1 MLKIYNKSIPLIS
14 ILIANYNNRKRV
26 KRAIK
31 SCLKQNYK
39 NIEIIVFDDCST
51 DGSQNTIKKIK
62 KIKKIF
68 NKKKKYISYQDSMN
82 AYLKMFKLS
91 KGKFIFLLDSDD
103 FFFPKKI
110 STLVN
115 FYLKNPK
122 IKFIQDAPRILSK
135 QRTLIKN
142 KNFIFSRWPHFSPT
156 SCLSI
161 ERNFFKQFIKYDNF
175 LKYKFVNVWLDFR
188 LCAYSFFKRKN
199 FFFYNFPLTNYDQT
213 QSSNQSNSYFKFK
226 SNWILRRYF
235 SHLYINDFYKD
246 RFILNID
253 FIFTK
258 FVYKIFYEK

>member
-1 MLKIYNKSIPLIS
+1 MLKIYNKSSPLIS
-14 ILIANYNNRKRV
+14 ILIANYNNGKLLN
-26 KRAIK
+26 RAIK

-51 DGSQNTIKKIK
+51 DGSQNILKKIK
-62 KIKKIF
+62 TVKKIL
-68 NKKKKYISYQDSMN
+68 NKKKKNISYLDSMN

-103 FFFPKKI
+103 FFLPKKV

-122 IKFIQDAPRILSK
+122 IKFIQNAPRILSK

-142 KNFIFSRWPHFSPT
+142 KNFFFSRWPYFSPT

-161 ERNFFKQFIKYDNF
+161 ERNFFEQFIKYDKF
-175 LKYKFVNVWLDFR
+175 LHHKFANVWLDFR

-199 FFFYNFPLTNYDQT
+199 FFFYNFPFTIYDQT
-213 QSSNQSNSYFKFK
+213 LSSNQSNSYFKFK
-226 SNWILRRYF
+226 YNWISRRYF
-235 SHLYINDFYKD
+235 SHLYINHFYKN
-246 RFILNID
+246 RYILNID
-253 FIFTK
+253 FNFTK